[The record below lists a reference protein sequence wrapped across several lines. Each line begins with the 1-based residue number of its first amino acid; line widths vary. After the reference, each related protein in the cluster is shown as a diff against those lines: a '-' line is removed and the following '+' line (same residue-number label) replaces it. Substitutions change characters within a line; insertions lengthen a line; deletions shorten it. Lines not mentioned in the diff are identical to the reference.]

1 MDELTEK
8 MSRPAYHHGDLREAL
23 IKATQRLIEEK
34 GIDQFSVSDA
44 CRLAG
49 VSTAAPYKH
58 FKDRDA
64 LLTTVAFDCLIEM
77 QTRTTEI
84 LSQYE
89 EGSIEGIVAIS
100 RNYISFAT
108 ENPNIFKLMFSLTR
122 SHSKDDEMMEKAP
135 EGFRLVRKAVGA
147 YFGCG
152 ENDKLAVDRSF
163 MIWSFVHGLS
173 FIVIDEKSDA
183 VGVRLDLDDV
193 IENGIRSLLARP
205 FG

>member
-1 MDELTEK
+1 MACPLKRKTH
-8 MSRPAYHHGDLREAL
+8 HHGDLKAEL
-23 IKATQRLIEEK
+23 ITATKSLVAEH
-34 GIDQFSVSDA
+34 GADAVSINQA
-44 CRLAG
+44 ARQAG